1 MPETEDLDVSSGRK
15 QDPEQLD
22 QTLGEVLAERDRL
35 RQELDSRANAD
46 IVSWLRVV
54 DDESRMLRDMQQ
66 TLSWRITKPLRL
78 ARKVQKKAAEVGVVE
93 VSQLAV
99 ADLRRRFRGQRR

>member
-1 MPETEDLDVSSGRK
+1 MPETEDLDVTSGRK
-15 QDPEQLD
+15 HEPEQLD
-22 QTLGEVLAERDRL
+22 ETFAEVLAERDQL
-35 RQELDSRANAD
+35 RRELDSRANAD
-46 IVSWLRVV
+46 ILSWLRVV

-78 ARKVQKKAAEVGVVE
+78 ARKVQKKAGEVGVVE